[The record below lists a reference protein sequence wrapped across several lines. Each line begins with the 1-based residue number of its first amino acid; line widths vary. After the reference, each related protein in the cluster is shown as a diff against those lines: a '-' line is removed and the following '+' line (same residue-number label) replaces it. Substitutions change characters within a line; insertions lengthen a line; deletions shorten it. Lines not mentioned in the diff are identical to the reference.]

1 MLYVQPLSETEL
13 SELEKPTQQAVG
25 RVAERSW
32 YILLS
37 NKGKSVPEICETFNR
52 HPNCVRIWIKRYQAQ
67 GIDGLQDQQRSGRPQ
82 KVNEQTK
89 KKINKSLKKTLK
101 KWDF

>member
-1 MLYVQPLSETEL
+1 MLYVQPLSEIEI
-13 SELEKPTQQAVG
+13 SDLEKLTQQAVG

-37 NKGKSVPEICETFNR
+37 NKGKSVPEICEIFNR
-52 HPNCVRIWIKRYQAQ
+52 HPNCVRKWIKRYQAQ
-67 GIDGLQDQQRSGRPQ
+67 GIDGLKDEQRSGRPH

-89 KKINKSLKKTLK
+89 EKIDESFKKTLK
-101 KWDF
+101 RWDF

>member
-1 MLYVQPLSETEL
+1 MLYVQPLSDTEL
-13 SELEKPTQQAVG
+13 SDLEKLTQQAVG

-52 HPNCVRIWIKRYQAQ
+52 HPNCVRKWIKRYHAQ
-67 GIDGLQDQQRSGRPQ
+67 GIDGLQDKQRSGRPQ

-89 KKINKSLKKTLK
+89 EKIDESFKKTLK
-101 KWDF
+101 RWDF

>member
-1 MLYVQPLSETEL
+1 MLYVQPLSEIER
-13 SELEKPTQQAVG
+13 SNLEKLTQQAVG

-37 NKGKSVPEICETFNR
+37 NKGKSVPEICEVFNK
-52 HPNCVRIWIKRYQAQ
+52 HPNCVRKWIKRYKAQ
-67 GIDGLQDQQRSGRPQ
+67 GIDGLHDQQRSGRPQ

-89 KKINKSLKKTLK
+89 EKIDESFKKTLK
-101 KWDF
+101 RWDF